1 MNSQTLIQKQLK
13 NGKINVMYP
22 SSTSLMGGRER
33 EREREKKKKEKKER
47 EKNITHPESTKLPYY
62 LLLNRIHMRKISKFV

>member
-22 SSTSLMGGRER
+22 SSTSSMG
-33 EREREKKKKEKKER
+33 EKKKKKREKKL
-47 EKNITHPESTKLPYY
+47 KHAESTKLPYY